1 MATQGSDARYSHLLE
16 PIRDLAQNWSI
27 DIASELEE
35 YLGELES
42 ITISFDDGRT
52 LNFAEAALLIQG
64 STCIYSKKVEHLYTL
79 VYQVLNQVVE
89 QKRNAKQAA
98 SIDEAGTDAD
108 VAEVTAADDD
118 AWLTLDDT
126 LQEVDNIS
134 LAPQRGV
141 SDTSAFTLSR
151 APFLAPASS
160 GGGGAGEGELKMQ
173 SCVVHASG
181 ALLLPNFYLPPHVLA
196 SLSPGDLA
204 LPQPAAAVPMG
215 AELAVGAVGT
225 GGGNADADDD
235 TWQPAD
241 PGDDPMGEDAW
252 SPADQ
257 AGNAWAGSGDG
268 PAGGEG
274 HAPAGMPAAGDAS
287 PNFRRSAGAADRVG
301 ASDSAGVAISS
312 DPSDEEM
319 RRSEADGAPSP
330 TTVVWDPW
338 APLDPHQPAA
348 AALKPFRKGR
358 THSAAESSAAA
369 AEVEASWLAEASK
382 GARPAEAEKENGHAP
397 AGARPSG
404 GNKPT
409 PPSDLL
415 AWLGLLPPG
424 AAPGVV
430 PLKQPL
436 WEQFDALHAAE
447 AKRRAAARRQRRLA
461 LAQHTHLSTHTEAE
475 PAEAEAGALRT
486 VAMAD
491 MKRGLGS
498 QADGMMQEYG
508 DADVDAQLAY
518 DDDDVEPLGFDEDDG
533 YELVDVADPD
543 TGFALMR
550 GGVAG
555 LGGAVGDLAFAS
567 EETSGAPSS
576 YEEMCRAHVESC
588 LEAGSSY
595 ADDVA
600 LMRRVS
606 EWQARHR
613 PFPSSPP
620 PRATRHGPSR
630 SGLLRGHG
638 QRARRGPG
646 RGHGSRLTRGAK
658 GAVVGWRVVAA
669 REGLRPGSFLSVFLN
684 TTLYA

>member
-27 DIASELEE
+27 DIAGELEE

-79 VYQVLNQVVE
+79 VYHVLNQVVE

-98 SIDEAGTDAD
+98 SIDEAGADAD
-108 VAEVTAADDD
+108 VAEITGGDDD

-134 LAPQRGV
+134 LAPQRGA

-151 APFLAPASS
+151 APFLAPAAS
-160 GGGGAGEGELKMQ
+160 GGGGGSGEGELKMQ
-173 SCVVHASG
+173 SCMVHASG
-181 ALLLPNFYLPPHVLA
+181 ALLLPNFYLPPHILA

-204 LPQPAAAVPMG
+204 LPPPADAIPMSVEQATRDFNTASG
-215 AELAVGAVGT
+215 HMASGGHTGVGLHD
-225 GGGNADADDD
+225 GGGDGMGGGSHDDGDDD

-241 PGDDPMGEDAW
+241 PVDDPMGGDDWPPVGEV
-252 SPADQ
+252 
-257 AGNAWAGSGDG
+257 GSAFVGGTDG
-268 PAGGEG
+268 LAGGGEEP
-274 HAPAGMPAAGDAS
+274 HH
-287 PNFRRSAGAADRVG
+287 SAGGILAAAVITTSPSRRRG
-301 ASDSAGVAISS
+301 AAAAAEEESIGAAVSSDSGY
-312 DPSDEEM
+312 EEV
-319 RRSEADGAPSP
+319 RACAADGAISP
-330 TTVVWDPW
+330 TSVEWDPW

-348 AALKPFRKGR
+348 VALKPFRKGR
-358 THSAAESSAAA
+358 THSAAESAAAA
-369 AEVEASWLAEASK
+369 AEVEASWMAEASK
-382 GARPAEAEKENGHAP
+382 GARPSDAEKENNAVP
-397 AGARPSG
+397 RAGARPPNG
-404 GNKPT
+404 GKAA

-436 WEQFDALHAAE
+436 WEQFDTLHAAE
-447 AKRRAAARRQRRLA
+447 AKRRAAARRRRRVE

-486 VAMAD
+486 LALGEGQA
-491 MKRGLGS
+491 GLGS
-498 QADGMMQEYG
+498 QGDGLMQEYN
-508 DADVDAQLAY
+508 DAEAELAY
-518 DDDDVEPLGFDEDDG
+518 DDDDVEPLGFDDDDS
-533 YELVDVADPD
+533 YEPVEHAEPD
-543 TGFALMR
+543 LAASALAR
-550 GGVAG
+550 SDRVLSS
-555 LGGAVGDLAFAS
+555 LGGAIGDAGFV
-567 EETSGAPSS
+567 EEEMGGIAPTS

-600 LMRRVS
+600 LMRRVG
-606 EWQARHR
+606 EWQV
-613 PFPSSPP
+613 
-620 PRATRHGPSR
+620 RA
-630 SGLLRGHG
+630 
-638 QRARRGPG
+638 A
-646 RGHGSRLTRGAK
+646 
-658 GAVVGWRVVAA
+658 
-669 REGLRPGSFLSVFLN
+669 
-684 TTLYA
+684 